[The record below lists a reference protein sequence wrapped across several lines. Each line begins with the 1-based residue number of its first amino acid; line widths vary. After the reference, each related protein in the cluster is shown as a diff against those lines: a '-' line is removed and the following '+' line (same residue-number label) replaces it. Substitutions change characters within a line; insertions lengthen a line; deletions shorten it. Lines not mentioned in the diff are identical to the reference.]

1 MWFLWRYSW
10 NLSHLKHEKLYITIS
25 ISVVTTITNSIQS
38 CILTRKLFFQ
48 MARVG
53 YFSAKQSSIWVL
65 LIRVRIFQPKRL
77 SNAPFT
83 NVFHSHCFV
92 WNIVHLPLPP
102 HHAQALY
109 LPHCLHELYSQSI
122 TSRNDDDRVECC
134 VQYCQNS
141 SEHCCA
147 CEVVE
152 IIILCDI
159 HI

>member
-10 NLSHLKHEKLYITIS
+10 NLSHLKHEKLSIT

-109 LPHCLHELYSQSI
+109 LPHCLLELYSQSI

-134 VQYCQNS
+134 VQYWQHS
-141 SEHCCA
+141 SEHWGDVM
-147 CEVVE
+147 EM
-152 IIILCDI
+152 IIIICEI
-159 HI
+159 KI